1 MDVNDNAG
9 NLTPRG
15 VLGFI
20 ASRLAPTERRT
31 CVQRR
36 RQCGTITRI
45 GLLRPGLPPRLE
57 LACP

>member
-1 MDVNDNAG
+1 MDVNDDAVY
-9 NLTPRG
+9 LVAR
-15 VLGFI
+15 VAFAFF
-20 ASRLAPTERRT
+20 ASKLAPTVRRT

-45 GLLRPGLPPRLE
+45 DLLRPGLSPWLE

>member
-1 MDVNDNAG
+1 MDVNDNAE

-20 ASRLAPTERRT
+20 ASRLAPTVRRARVH
-31 CVQRR
+31 CG

-45 GLLRPGLPPRLE
+45 DLLRPGLPPRLE

>member
-1 MDVNDNAG
+1 MDVNDNAE

-20 ASRLAPTERRT
+20 ASRLAPTVRRT
-31 CVQRR
+31 YVQRR
-36 RQCGTITRI
+36 RQCGTIVCI